1 MPVLPLPPLP
11 GALDTSFPRGRGG
24 RARASRRVSATR
36 RAAVILSTVAAGIV
50 PLAPTAAQSAS
61 AARSAAPAVH
71 IVATGGTIA
80 STNYYSDDP
89 GKIGVEQLLRAVRG
103 LDTIATI
110 SAQQFSNIASG
121 SMTTAMWLA
130 LSRGIADT
138 LRTHPDFAGVVVTH
152 GTDTMEETAYFLD
165 LTVADPRPVVVTG
178 AMRPADGIGVDGPA
192 NLRDAVRVAASPSA
206 RGRGTMVVMNDEIFA
221 ARDVTKSNTVR
232 PDAFA
237 SPVRGDLGAAD
248 PEEIRFFREPHRRTV
263 FDISRVD
270 SLPRVDIVYSYV
282 GADGAGVD
290 AAVAAGARGIVV
302 ASTGRGDVPPKQRD
316 ALRRAMTKGVIVV
329 VGSRAGSGS
338 VDVGDGVRTNRSR
351 RDTSKAD
358 ASRRSSSRDTSSVDG
373 SEPSTI
379 GAGTLNVQK
388 ARILLML
395 QLTKTSDPPEVA
407 KVFRVNQ

>member
-1 MPVLPLPPLP
+1 MRISILLLLFV
-11 GALDTSFPRGRGG
+11 TS
-24 RARASRRVSATR
+24 
-36 RAAVILSTVAAGIV
+36 AAV
-50 PLAPTAAQSAS
+50 AQSAS
-61 AARSAAPAVH
+61 PPRVH
-71 IVATGGTIA
+71 LVATGGTIA

-89 GKIGVEQLLRAVRG
+89 GKIGVEQIVRAVPG

-121 SMTTAMWLA
+121 SITPKMWLE
-130 LSRGIADT
+130 LSRGISDT
-138 LRTHPDFAGVVVTH
+138 LRAHPDLAGVVVTH

-178 AMRPADGIGVDGPA
+178 AMRPSDGIGIDGPA

-206 RGRGTMVVMNDEIFA
+206 RARGTMVVMNDEIFA

-248 PEEIRFFREPHRRTV
+248 PEEIRFFREPQRRSL

-270 SLPRVDIVYSYV
+270 SLPRVDIVYSYIGV
-282 GADGAGVD
+282 DGAGVD
-290 AAVAAGARGIVV
+290 AATAAGARGIVV
-302 ASTGRGDVPPKQRD
+302 ASTGRGDVPPKQRE
-316 ALRRAMTKGVIVV
+316 ALRRAMAKGVVVV

-338 VDVGDGVRTNRSR
+338 VDVGDGVRTSASR
-351 RDTSKAD
+351 RDTSTAD
-358 ASRRSSSRDTSSVDG
+358 VSRSEPRRNAATVDG

-395 QLTKTSDPPEVA
+395 ELTKTSDPAEVA
-407 KVFRVNQ
+407 KVFRANQ

>member
-1 MPVLPLPPLP
+1 
-11 GALDTSFPRGRGG
+11 
-24 RARASRRVSATR
+24 
-36 RAAVILSTVAAGIV
+36 VILSTAAVGLV
-50 PLAPTAAQSAS
+50 PLSRTAAQSTS
-61 AARSAAPAVH
+61 ATARSAAPAVH

-89 GKIGVEQLLRAVRG
+89 GKIGVGQLLHAVPG

-121 SMTTAMWLA
+121 AMTPAMWLD

-138 LRTHPDFAGVVVTH
+138 LRTRPDLAGVVVTH

-178 AMRPADGIGVDGPA
+178 AMRPSDGIGIDGPA

-206 RGRGTMVVMNDEIFA
+206 RDRGTMVVMNDEIFA

-248 PEEIRFFREPHRRTV
+248 PEEIRFFREPHRGTV
-263 FDISRVD
+263 FDISRLD

-302 ASTGRGDVPPKQRD
+302 AATGRGDVPPNQRQ
-316 ALRRAMTKGVIVV
+316 ALRRAMAKGVIVV

-338 VDVGDGVRTNRSR
+338 VEVGNGVRGNGSGRDTSTADVSVDRARPDASTADVSRHPMR
-351 RDTSKAD
+351 RDTSSD
-358 ASRRSSSRDTSSVDG
+358 ATQ
-373 SEPSTI
+373 PSTI
-379 GAGTLNVQK
+379 GAGTVNVQK

-395 QLTKTSDPPEVA
+395 ELTRSSDPAAVA
-407 KVFRVNQ
+407 KEFQANQ

>member
-1 MPVLPLPPLP
+1 MLAAMRNSLLLL
-11 GALDTSFPRGRGG
+11 AL
-24 RARASRRVSATR
+24 A
-36 RAAVILSTVAAGIV
+36 
-50 PLAPTAAQSAS
+50 AS
-61 AARSAAPAVH
+61 AAAAQRDAPPHVY

-89 GKIGVEQLLRAVRG
+89 GKIGVAQLLRVVPG
-103 LDTIATI
+103 LDTIASI

-121 SMTTAMWLA
+121 SITPAMWVD
-130 LSRGIADT
+130 LSRGISDT
-138 LRTHPDFAGVVVTH
+138 LRAHPDLAGVVVTH

-165 LTVADPRPVVVTG
+165 LTFADPRPVVVTG
-178 AMRPADGIGVDGPA
+178 AMRPAAGIGIDGPA

-232 PDAFA
+232 PDAFV

-248 PEEIRFFREPHRRTV
+248 PEEIRFFREPHRRSV
-263 FDISRVD
+263 FDVSRVD
-270 SLPRVDIVYSYV
+270 SLPRVDIVYSYI

-302 ASTGRGDVPPKQRD
+302 ASTGRGDVPPKQRE
-316 ALRRAMTKGVIVV
+316 ALRRAMRKGVVVV

-338 VDVGDGVRTNRSR
+338 VDVGDGVRASSSR
-351 RDTSKAD
+351 RDTSTAD
-358 ASRRSSSRDTSSVDG
+358 ASPEVRPHDTSTVDRT
-373 SEPSTI
+373 EPSTI

-395 QLTKTSDPPEVA
+395 QLTRSSDPAEVA
-407 KVFRVNQ
+407 KVFRANQ